1 MCLCSIVVA
10 DLAAHPGIVSGD
22 FFDGTNPPPVRS
34 AKAVADARAKAKV
47 DFERALKKLQV
58 EHELDTKTL
67 SQTKAK
73 SP

>member
-1 MCLCSIVVA
+1 MCSTVVTA
-10 DLAAHPGIVSGD
+10 LVAHPGIVAGD

-34 AKAVADARAKAKV
+34 AKAEADARAKAKL

-58 EHELDTKTL
+58 ANDLDTKTR